1 MIKNT
6 HLIVTLIFT
15 ISISIYQS
23 FNKDMTMLF
32 FIFPLIINLI
42 NFLVALILK
51 KTKLIFA
58 SSIMLILTYI
68 SFYYWGIIFSKLNDF
83 EKVTLI
89 DNLIYNFTSN
99 FATIFGF
106 VNFWIYYYFDNKI
119 INLNK

>member
-42 NFLVALILK
+42 NFFVALILK

-58 SSIMLILTYI
+58 SLIMLIFTYI